1 MEYLKLAVEAFIIF
15 FVFTLPFTFIPLI
28 FFGAAVITIALSN
41 EIVQIVLVV
50 LFVIGLF
57 LAILGADSQ
66 EEDRRY
72 GLYK

>member
-1 MEYLKLAVEAFIIF
+1 MEYLQLAGVIFILLF
-15 FVFTLPFTFIPLI
+15 LPLVLVPLI

-41 EIVQIVLVV
+41 EIVQIVLTV